1 MIRDHRKLHAFR
13 LADQLVLNVYRAT
26 TSFPTAERNGLQSQ
40 LRRAAVSVPAN
51 IVEGCARPA
60 EGDYKRFLDIAF
72 ASSRELLYLI
82 DLSVRLD
89 LLPRAV
95 GEALLEQG
103 NYATATIAR
112 LRKGVP

>member
-13 LADQLVLNVYRAT
+13 LADQLVINVYRAT
-26 TSFPTAERNGLQSQ
+26 TRFPSTERHGLQAQ
-40 LRRAAVSVPAN
+40 LRRAAVSVPTN

-60 EGDYKRFLDIAF
+60 EGDYRRFLDIAF

-89 LLPRAV
+89 LLSC
-95 GEALLEQG
+95 EAGDVLLKHG